1 MFTDTFNNDKS
12 VGEAYA
18 HNLASIMVGVGFT
31 AVGAF
36 LVSNQVGWAAGVISI
51 VTFEFGYKT
60 NY

>member
-1 MFTDTFNNDKS
+1 M
-12 VGEAYA
+12 
-18 HNLASIMVGVGFT
+18 ASIMVGVGFT